1 MQGRPQL
8 ESREERE
15 RLQAGAAGRADMTVR
30 SAVAGSREETTSVGR
45 GAKLC
50 AHLRFWLALAFFC
63 ALVRTGADLV
73 AAACL
78 AILRVTGF
86 IGSR

>member
-1 MQGRPQL
+1 ML
-8 ESREERE
+8 A
-15 RLQAGAAGRADMTVR
+15 QASSM
-30 SAVAGSREETTSVGR
+30 VGR

-63 ALVRTGADLV
+63 AFARTGADLV

>member
-1 MQGRPQL
+1 M
-8 ESREERE
+8 RE
-15 RLQAGAAGRADMTVR
+15 RLQAGAADRGLSGGAHGAEMLAQA
-30 SAVAGSREETTSVGR
+30 SSMVGR

-63 ALVRTGADLV
+63 ALARTGADLA